1 MEDTSFQQAIDSEL
15 DSPQNRIRSGNDI
28 ALRVTVPSPI
38 PQVSIHVENVRRRKK
53 PRST

>member
-28 ALRVTVPSPI
+28 ALTVSVPVPI
-38 PQVSIHVENVRRRKK
+38 PQVTIQVENVRRKMKSRK
-53 PRST
+53 T